1 MQVDQSVGDVV
12 ELALTG
18 DEACC
23 RVHNWLKWTQIGSG
37 DAVQYTV
44 AIVDTS
50 SVMRAWTKVFSA
62 TADRV
67 RRTARSC
74 RS

>member
-50 SVMRAWTKVFSA
+50 SDEGV
-62 TADRV
+62 D
-67 RRTARSC
+67 
-74 RS
+74 